1 MGQKVN
7 PTAYRLGLYGNWKS
21 KWFAKGKDMANYVL
35 EDYKIRELIKQ
46 VSGPQAGI
54 SEIIIE
60 RGIGAL
66 TIFIYSARPGILI
79 GRSGKQL
86 EKLREDLTK
95 MLKKKFKLE
104 IVEIKKADS
113 NAQVV
118 AQNIGIQISKRMPF
132 RRVAKQTLQKVIA
145 TGVAGARITISGRLD
160 GAEISRDETFS
171 SGSIPLTTLRKDIQ
185 FATYHA
191 KTTYGVI
198 GIKVWINC
206 GDKII

>member
-7 PTAYRLGLYGNWKS
+7 PTAYRLGLYSNWKS
-21 KWFAKGKDMANYVL
+21 KWFARGKEMADNVL
-35 EDYKIRELIKQ
+35 EDFRIRELI
-46 VSGPQAGI
+46 SNLAGPQAGI

-66 TIFIYSARPGILI
+66 TIFIYTARPGILI

-86 EKLREDLTK
+86 EIMREALTK
-95 MLKKKFKLE
+95 KLKKKFKLE

-132 RRVAKQTLQKVIA
+132 RRVAKQALQKVIS
-145 TGVAGARITISGRLD
+145 TGVAGARITISRRRL
-160 GAEISRDETFS
+160 
-171 SGSIPLTTLRKDIQ
+171 
-185 FATYHA
+185 
-191 KTTYGVI
+191 
-198 GIKVWINC
+198 
-206 GDKII
+206 

>member
-7 PTAYRLGLYGNWKS
+7 PTAYRLGLYSNWKS
-21 KWFAKGKDMANYVL
+21 KWFARGKEMADNVL
-35 EDYKIRELIKQ
+35 EDFRIRELI
-46 VSGPQAGI
+46 SNLAGPQAGI

-66 TIFIYSARPGILI
+66 TIFIYTARPGILI

-86 EKLREDLTK
+86 EIMREALTK
-95 MLKKKFKLE
+95 KLKKKFKLE

-132 RRVAKQTLQKVIA
+132 RRVAKQALQKVIS

-191 KTTYGVI
+191 KTSYGVI
-198 GIKVWINC
+198 GIKVWINS
-206 GDKII
+206 GDRVK